1 MEEKEYR
8 RTRKLLGVYG
18 VGRGF
23 IFAYLIITSLACA
36 GMIFEFFNIDVGL
49 IVFWLF
55 SLSFGYTTPA
65 LGIAFAVDMLHKSAA
80 AGGMILLLS
89 LASVAALFILWKIS
103 GRRIWAAIVLAVLF
117 ALDLFSLKIIRNPIV
132 LEIVRIPVI
141 LHVFAAIPPFVAGI
155 VGSILKKRCP
165 PGKIPTLGE
174 WDKIWN
180 DNQCA
185 CVSNGREY
193 IASKRRGEWQSENAE
208 RGKERAESPGKS
220 FEGETGRYKEER
232 NTESVNG
239 GEKTTGAIREKI
251 LKEKEEKTK
260 NSESREGGENRA
272 ERKE

>member
-1 MEEKEYR
+1 MEEKEYG

-36 GMIFEFFNIDVGL
+36 GMICEFFNIDVGL

-103 GRRIWAAIVLAVLF
+103 GRRIWATIVLAVLF

-155 VGSILKKRCP
+155 VGIILKKRCP
-165 PGKIPTLGE
+165 PGKILTLGE

-193 IASKRRGEWQSENAE
+193 IASKRSGEWQSEN
-208 RGKERAESPGKS
+208 AESPGKS

-232 NTESVNG
+232 NAESVNG
-239 GEKTTGAIREKI
+239 GEKTTGANRGGI
-251 LKEKEEKTK
+251 LKEKEEKTENAENGK
-260 NSESREGGENRA
+260 GGENR
-272 ERKE
+272 EVRKE